1 MSTNR
6 PHESATKPKK
16 IQVTVE
22 RSLADKTEAIFSQL
36 GLSPSTAITM
46 FLKQVAATGSIPFP
60 VTLTERQ
67 KAALNLQAA
76 LKQADRPVNDLSTPE
91 GYQRWEEDANDDY

>member
-1 MSTNR
+1 MSTKR
-6 PHESATKPKK
+6 PHESATKSQK
-16 IQVTVE
+16 IQVTVD

-46 FLKQVAATGSIPFP
+46 FLKQVAVTGSIPFN

-76 LKQADRPVNDLSTPE
+76 LKQADRPINDLSTPE
-91 GYQRWEEDANDDY
+91 GYRRWEADENDDY